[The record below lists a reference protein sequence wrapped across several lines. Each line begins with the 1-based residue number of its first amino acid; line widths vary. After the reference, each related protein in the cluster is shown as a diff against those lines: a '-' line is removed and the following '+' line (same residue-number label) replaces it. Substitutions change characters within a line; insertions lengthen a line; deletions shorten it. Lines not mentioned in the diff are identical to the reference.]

1 MTIKE
6 NTERI
11 CRLEAKMNRLEFLL
25 WYIAGA
31 LSIKFGSELLPHISA
46 FVP

>member
-6 NTERI
+6 NLQRI
-11 CRLEAKMNRLEFLL
+11 MKLENKMIRIEGLL

-31 LSIKFGSELLPHISA
+31 LSIKFGAEILPLGL
-46 FVP
+46 